1 MKYLKNYK
9 LWESLQEDK
18 ILMIVDVQED
28 FQKYIPQGMVEAITE
43 YCKGFDSVYQI
54 WDSHKAQEPDYKFPN
69 QKGNLVKKFGTKF
82 SADLEKICKDLNKK
96 YPNAKEGEYF
106 KFNDTDS
113 YVVKITNNHSWFYVT
128 EQISKSFKSL
138 KGKNVTLIG
147 GAGPTNSQF
156 YSSKN
161 GDLSFDNGECIKDVY
176 ESMIAFGIKVQYDTR
191 YIYNSKTSNNQ
202 IFNKSIQNLML

>member
-113 YVVKITNNHSWFYVT
+113 YVVRVKNNHGWFYVT
-128 EQISKSFKSL
+128 EQMAELFSKL
-138 KGKNVTLIG
+138 KGKKVVLVG
-147 GAGPTNSQF
+147 GAKS
-156 YSSKN
+156 
-161 GDLSFDNGECIKDVY
+161 ECLQDIY
-176 ESMIAFGIKVQYDTR
+176 ESMESFGVKPVYNNT
-191 YIYNSKTSNNQ
+191 YIYSANTSSSEKWTINYVCP
-202 IFNKSIQNLML
+202 